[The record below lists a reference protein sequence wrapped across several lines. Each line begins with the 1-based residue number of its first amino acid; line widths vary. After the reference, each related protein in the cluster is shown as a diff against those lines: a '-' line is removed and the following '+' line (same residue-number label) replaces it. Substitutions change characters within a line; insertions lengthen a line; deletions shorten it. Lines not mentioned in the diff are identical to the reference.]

1 MNKEYRKRLFDIL
14 DQIDE
19 LAEPMAS
26 VDMEKQKEEKAR
38 DTGES
43 EKKKT
48 GGKEMNVFP
57 GTEYAEN
64 SVGPNRD
71 TRKRYSTDFK
81 KMIVKL
87 HAEDRV
93 PVKDITEQ
101 YGVSKA
107 TITLWCSDARYNNF
121 AKAQEEERKMQ
132 DMQKDYEK
140 VKEENIFLK
149 KVIIM
154 MFGNG
159 LEVHQ

>member
-57 GTEYAEN
+57 GTE
-64 SVGPNRD
+64 
-71 TRKRYSTDFK
+71 YSTDFK